1 MRCALLAGLKRDIL
15 YVGRLIEL
23 IRGAIPDSSFCEACS
38 RERRHC
44 TYLHRR
50 RAFRE
55 RLESLCKELR
65 VERDVHFT
73 GWIDLDIERNRY
85 LVPHYLWSD
94 VCLAP
99 SVFVRGIPDPKVLV
113 VNAAMGCGR
122 AVIAVTAVGSAYSM
136 IKSGTNGFVVPGV

>member
-1 MRCALLAGLKRDIL
+1 
-15 YVGRLIEL
+15 
-23 IRGAIPDSSFCEACS
+23 
-38 RERRHC
+38 
-44 TYLHRR
+44 
-50 RAFRE
+50 
-55 RLESLCKELR
+55 
-65 VERDVHFT
+65 
-73 GWIDLDIERNRY
+73 
-85 LVPHYLWSD
+85 VPHYLWSD